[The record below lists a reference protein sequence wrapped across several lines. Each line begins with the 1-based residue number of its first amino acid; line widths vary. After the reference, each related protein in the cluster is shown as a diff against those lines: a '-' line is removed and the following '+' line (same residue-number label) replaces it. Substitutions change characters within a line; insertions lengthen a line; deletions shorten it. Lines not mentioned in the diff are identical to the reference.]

1 MWFKN
6 LIVFRV
12 PAPWDLSAEALD
24 EQLQR
29 LAFSPGSSIEETSIG
44 WVPPREGDPALVYAI
59 DRQMLI
65 VLRQEKKL
73 LPTKVIAQVLRQRV
87 DRIEEEEGFKPGRK
101 RMKELKEQVRDELL
115 PRAFSL
121 ANDTRVWIDPV
132 HGWLVVDAG
141 SAGKAEEAFSLLV
154 KAIDRFPARPLKVA
168 GAPAGAMTAW
178 LVSGEAPAGFSVDQ
192 DAELKARGGK
202 ATVRYANQSIEHDD
216 IARHTKAGKECTKL
230 ALTWNDRI
238 SLVLTDKLELKRI
251 RPLDIIKE
259 TAGSMGAE
267 GDADERFALDMTLMT
282 GELAKLLADVVDA
295 LGGEAA
301 AGADASTSTSTSTS
315 TSAPAR
321 TSASASA
328 SGSTMAEPASAGDV
342 PTDDSPPW
350 DP

>member
-73 LPTKVIAQVLRQRV
+73 LPAKVIAQVLRQRV

-141 SAGKAEEAFSLLV
+141 SAGKAEEALSLLV
-154 KAIDRFPARPLKVA
+154 
-168 GAPAGAMTAW
+168 
-178 LVSGEAPAGFSVDQ
+178 
-192 DAELKARGGK
+192 
-202 ATVRYANQSIEHDD
+202 
-216 IARHTKAGKECTKL
+216 
-230 ALTWNDRI
+230 
-238 SLVLTDKLELKRI
+238 
-251 RPLDIIKE
+251 
-259 TAGSMGAE
+259 
-267 GDADERFALDMTLMT
+267 
-282 GELAKLLADVVDA
+282 
-295 LGGEAA
+295 
-301 AGADASTSTSTSTS
+301 
-315 TSAPAR
+315 
-321 TSASASA
+321 
-328 SGSTMAEPASAGDV
+328 
-342 PTDDSPPW
+342 
-350 DP
+350 

>member
-301 AGADASTSTSTSTS
+301 AGADASISPSTS

-321 TSASASA
+321 TSTSASA
-328 SGSTMAEPASAGDV
+328 SGSTMAEPASAGGV

>member
-73 LPTKVIAQVLRQRV
+73 LPAKVIAQVLRQRV

-321 TSASASA
+321 TSASAS
-328 SGSTMAEPASAGDV
+328 GSTMAEPASAGDV

>member
-73 LPTKVIAQVLRQRV
+73 LPAKVIAQVLRQRV

-301 AGADASTSTSTSTS
+301 AGADASTSTSTS
-315 TSAPAR
+315 APAR

>member
-12 PAPWDLSAEALD
+12 PAPWNLSAEALD

-73 LPTKVIAQVLRQRV
+73 LPAKVIAQVLRQRV

-301 AGADASTSTSTSTS
+301 AGADASTSTSTS
-315 TSAPAR
+315 APAR
-321 TSASASA
+321 TSASA
-328 SGSTMAEPASAGDV
+328 SGSTMAEPASAGGV